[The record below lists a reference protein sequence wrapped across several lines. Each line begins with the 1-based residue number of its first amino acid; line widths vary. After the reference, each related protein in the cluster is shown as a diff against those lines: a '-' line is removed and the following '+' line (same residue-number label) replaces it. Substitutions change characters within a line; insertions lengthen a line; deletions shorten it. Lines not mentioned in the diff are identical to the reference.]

1 MTCVKLTQGILFLQ
15 LINDL
20 NKLSAFEMWQIA
32 YSLIFRV
39 YSRNYG
45 HECKVDLI
53 LTVGPIRDLLGRL
66 NREAIERL
74 PN

>member
-1 MTCVKLTQGILFLQ
+1 
-15 LINDL
+15 
-20 NKLSAFEMWQIA
+20 MWQIA

-53 LTVGPIRDLLGRL
+53 LTVGPLKDLLTRL
-66 NREAIERL
+66 NREAIDRA